1 MHPSILTLCP
11 LKRNGGRLED
21 RSFPWGIV
29 ASEATAVNL
38 WWHALRGWG
47 FNRSQLQFCVHM
59 SASKHQLRDFVTQNF
74 SSFFDVKNPGKQPE
88 AYDGIVPCISA
99 ATVRTLCSRNPL
111 TLEAIRQNPNLS
123 KPRSWVWKI
132 QITWLKGCRTQICRN
147 LTNGAKLLNTSTNAW
162 DPFSR
167 VSAVSWSCWP
177 LQVSGSRRYSK
188 RMGLMAQW
196 KIQWCR
202 STA

>member
-1 MHPSILTLCP
+1 MTRVARLRLQQVAASILCAHVSIQT
-11 LKRNGGRLED
+11 
-21 RSFPWGIV
+21 SIAW
-29 ASEATAVNL
+29 
-38 WWHALRGWG
+38 
-47 FNRSQLQFCVHM
+47 
-59 SASKHQLRDFVTQNF
+59 LRDAKLFCLSA

-99 ATVRTLCSRNPL
+99 ATVRTLGSRNPL